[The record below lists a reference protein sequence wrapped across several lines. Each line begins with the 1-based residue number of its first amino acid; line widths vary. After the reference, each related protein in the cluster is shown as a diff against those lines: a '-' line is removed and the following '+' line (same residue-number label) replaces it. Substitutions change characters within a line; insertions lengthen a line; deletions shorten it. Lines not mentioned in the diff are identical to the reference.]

1 MIHSRFFMT
10 LYSQRRSS
18 KNVIQDFASFSA
30 SPSWW
35 ASSSAWRSSSS
46 LCASSAAA
54 VVHSAWSQRREAE
67 VKSSEWV
74 SSFKPLRNLNYYY
87 VVLNLFC
94 LIEKNEVVVQLLEW
108 VGSFSVK
115 RSAEFSLH
123 TGFSVEFAILY
134 ADCLPCLV
142 EKFK

>member
-1 MIHSRFFMT
+1 MIHSRFFVI
-10 LYSQRRSS
+10 LYSQRHNS

-67 VKSSEWV
+67 GKSSEWV
-74 SSFKPLRNLNYYY
+74 SSFKPLRNLNYY
-87 VVLNLFC
+87 VVLNFFC
-94 LIEKNEVVVQLLEW
+94 LIEKDEVDVQLLEW
-108 VGSFSVK
+108 VGSFSLK
-115 RSAEFSLH
+115 RSAEFSLP